1 MYPKSFLCVL
11 FIKYTFLQKSN
22 HYTKKNKIKVI
33 IDNKYKNI

>member
-1 MYPKSFLCVL
+1 MYPKSVLCVL

-22 HYTKKNKIKVI
+22 HATKNKIKVI